1 VDFNLVQT
9 FFLNA
14 GGMAHEFRFKDH
26 ADFSAV
32 NEQIDL
38 SRGGP
43 VYQLSKAY
51 WLSADPPGVDIVS
64 LGNFS
69 VSGVIGG
76 GAATVDT
83 ASLIKINQTTVGVQL
98 SLPNPTDTTG
108 GRMVQIA
115 NYGVVPFTMLGLQ
128 VEPRT
133 ARNALWDGAAWA
145 FTAEVVPLYVV
156 YRKIKKPVKGTV
168 TVYLNG
174 LPLTIINASLLAAN
188 ALGLGVGYDLGNV
201 QLANEAV
208 TDTGVSAALNYESG
222 ELIWLAS
229 QRPRPGFDVLTASFE
244 FDLPARFNSDRMP
257 TTFATFK
264 GYQNSF
270 QVIEQTSP
278 DDWLN
283 FQPQS
288 YNNPTPVLVD
298 LTFSG
303 GANLTNTGT
312 TWSNVS
318 GGDGYGLGD
327 LKLAAGSNGWIQFTY
342 AASDAGNAVLGFNAQ
357 NIADKYTGGVGGS
370 NGYEYGAHVFG
381 SLIEAIVNGVSTS
394 ANVGNNGVNV
404 GDIIR
409 IRRSAGALFVEKSV
423 DNGVNWLPVHNFAA
437 SNNNDLYPNLNLV
450 HSTSKCYAPKIT

>member
-1 VDFNLVQT
+1 
-9 FFLNA
+9 
-14 GGMAHEFRFKDH
+14 
-26 ADFSAV
+26 
-32 NEQIDL
+32 
-38 SRGGP
+38 
-43 VYQLSKAY
+43 
-51 WLSADPPGVDIVS
+51 
-64 LGNFS
+64 
-69 VSGVIGG
+69 
-76 GAATVDT
+76 
-83 ASLIKINQTTVGVQL
+83 
-98 SLPNPTDTTG
+98 
-108 GRMVQIA
+108 
-115 NYGVVPFTMLGLQ
+115 
-128 VEPRT
+128 
-133 ARNALWDGAAWA
+133 
-145 FTAEVVPLYVV
+145 
-156 YRKIKKPVKGTV
+156 V